1 MCPII
6 IGRNS
11 FTECYAQ
18 TKKAPGTAGINP
30 PSQTLNIVPII
41 IGRNSFTIVLY
52 GALSERV
59 YFIFKFS

>member
-1 MCPII
+1 MPYYNRKKLIHGMLCA
-6 IGRNS
+6 N
-11 FTECYAQ
+11 
-18 TKKAPGTAGINP
+18 KKAPGTVGINL
-30 PSQTLNIVPII
+30 PSQTLNIVLII